1 MDHKPTPG
9 PTPPEPTPTPEPD
22 LVDSDLGFFRLIANP
37 HRLKPIAPEPVIT
50 RSTFESDIERA
61 ILSEYRDVYVNA
73 YLIDRIKRAIRDEL
87 RAYFIDTVVA
97 DIVSEITEQC
107 IDDGSIHP

>member
-1 MDHKPTPG
+1 MD
-9 PTPPEPTPTPEPD
+9 PEVKAKAKALD
-22 LVDSDLGFFRLIANP
+22 NDLGFFRLIANP
-37 HRLKPIAPEPVIT
+37 HRLKPIEPTPVIT

-73 YLIDRIKRAIRDEL
+73 YLIDRIKRAIRDEMS
-87 RAYFIDTVVA
+87 AYFIDTVVA

-107 IDDGSIHP
+107 INDVSIQHP

>member
-1 MDHKPTPG
+1 MNPDPG
-9 PTPPEPTPTPEPD
+9 PNSKQEPLD
-22 LVDSDLGFFRLIANP
+22 NDLGFFRLIANP
-37 HRLKPIAPEPVIT
+37 RRLKPIEPTPVIT

-73 YLIDRIKRAIRDEL
+73 YLIDRIKRAIRDEMS
-87 RAYFIDTVVA
+87 AYFIDTVVA

-107 IDDGSIHP
+107 INDVSIHP